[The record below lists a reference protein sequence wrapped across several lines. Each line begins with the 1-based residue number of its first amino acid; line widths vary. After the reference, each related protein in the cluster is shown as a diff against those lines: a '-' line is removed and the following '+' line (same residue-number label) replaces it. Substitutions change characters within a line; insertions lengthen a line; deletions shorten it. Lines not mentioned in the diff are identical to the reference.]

1 MKIILGS
8 ASPRRRALLELL
20 CPEFETV
27 SPDVNEKSLPGEMP
41 EDFVRRMS
49 GEKMRAVLANHPSES
64 PMLAI
69 TSDTIVAI
77 EGRILGKPADHDDA
91 LRTLA
96 LLGGRTHRVI
106 TALSVCSRTSEHPEG
121 ITITDMEITEV
132 TFRKISID
140 GIRHYLS
147 LIEFMDKAGSYA
159 IQEHGGLI
167 VESVSGSLS
176 NVIGFPLRLFF
187 RMLSEMKMADRV
199 LVRQEDSGG

>member
-8 ASPRRRALLELL
+8 ASPRRRALLSLL

-27 SPDVNEKSLPGEMP
+27 APDVNETSIPGERP
-41 EDFVRRMS
+41 EDFVRRMPL
-49 GEKMRAVLANHPSES
+49 EKMRAVLARYPADC

-69 TSDTIVAI
+69 TSDTIVTI
-77 EGRILGKPADHDDA
+77 DGLILGKPADYDDA

-96 LLGGRTHRVI
+96 LLNGRTHRVI
-106 TALSVCSRTSEHPEG
+106 TGLSACSRTSEHPEG
-121 ITITDMEITEV
+121 IIITDMEITEV
-132 TFRKISID
+132 TFRKMSID
-140 GIRHYLS
+140 DIRHYLS
-147 LIEFMDKAGSYA
+147 RIEYMDKAGSYA

-187 RMLSEMKMADRV
+187 RMLAEMKMADPV
-199 LVRQEDSGG
+199 LVRHALSGG